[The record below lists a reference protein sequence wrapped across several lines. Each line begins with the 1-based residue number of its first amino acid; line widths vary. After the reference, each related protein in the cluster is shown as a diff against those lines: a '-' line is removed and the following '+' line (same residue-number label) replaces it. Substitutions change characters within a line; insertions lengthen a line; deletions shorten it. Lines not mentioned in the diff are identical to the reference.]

1 MTKIVL
7 RFASVLLEM
16 ATMFFSVCDT
26 FVGDDVTVTIF
37 LMDDIRR
44 LLVVAVDDGVVVV
57 GGDVVNEVDSIFTTA
72 PLVLAVVVVIVGAF
86 ACFLSL
92 TGWKLDKNKHGKHD
106 EDYIVRILYVL
117 IPGVRSI
124 RAM

>member
-57 GGDVVNEVDSIFTTA
+57 GGDVVNEVDSILTTA
-72 PLVLAVVVVIVGAF
+72 PLVLAVVVVIVVVGAF

-106 EDYIVRILYVL
+106 EDYIVRTLCSHS
-117 IPGVRSI
+117 RN
-124 RAM
+124 